1 MSDPPAAGAAGGA
14 GSRPVGGGGA
24 EGGVAPGRPEKT
36 AETVSAAGP
45 FRGAGERRQALEVGG
60 AQGLEQ
66 GGLVHHRGGA
76 VPRTAKEVQK
86 SFQTHGGPGVTAIC
100 GRSSGLTE
108 TRSTIWS

>member
-1 MSDPPAAGAAGGA
+1 MAP
-14 GSRPVGGGGA
+14 SRL
-24 EGGVAPGRPEKT
+24 EKT
-36 AETVSAAGP
+36 AKTIAAAGP
-45 FRGAGERRQALEVGG
+45 FRGAGEGRQALEVGG

-76 VPRTAKEVQK
+76 VPQTAKEVQK

-100 GRSSGLTE
+100 GRSSGLPE

>member
-1 MSDPPAAGAAGGA
+1 M
-14 GSRPVGGGGA
+14 
-24 EGGVAPGRPEKT
+24 APGRSEKT
-36 AETVSAAGP
+36 AEAKAAAGP
-45 FRGAGERRQALEVGG
+45 FRGAGERRQALEVGR

-76 VPRTAKEVQK
+76 APWAAKDVQK
-86 SFQTHGGPGVTAIC
+86 SFQTHSGPGVTAMC